1 MTQLKIYAVCGVAIV
16 TILGLAGKCLYDLGY
31 EACHEEWIAAN
42 NKAKDDAQVASKESY
57 EALQKELAEAY
68 ERGVVAG
75 YDQRLQQYG
84 DMQASRGMETSCHD
98 RDAILK
104 LAIDSEKA
112 LAEAIEFLRAERKR

>member
-1 MTQLKIYAVCGVAIV
+1 MTKLKVYAIGAIAIVAI
-16 TILGLAGKCLYDLGY
+16 LGFAGKCLYDLGY
-31 EACHEEWIAAN
+31 DTCNEEWIEAN
-42 NKAKDDAQVASKESY
+42 NKAEDDAQALSKESY

-75 YDQRLQQYG
+75 YDQRLQQYAQ
-84 DMQASRGMETSCHD
+84 MQAGRGVETACHD
-98 RDAILK
+98 RDAILR

>member
-1 MTQLKIYAVCGVAIV
+1 MTQLKIYAICGVAII

-31 EACHEEWIAAN
+31 DACQEEWIAAN

-57 EALQKELAEAY
+57 EALQKELAEAF
-68 ERGVVAG
+68 ERGVIAG
-75 YDQRLQQYG
+75 YDQRLQQY
-84 DMQASRGMETSCHD
+84 DAMQTGRGVETTCND

-112 LAEAIEFLRAERKR
+112 LAEAVEFLRAERKR

>member
-1 MTQLKIYAVCGVAIV
+1 MTKLKVYAIGAIAIVAI
-16 TILGLAGKCLYDLGY
+16 LGFAGKCLYDLGY
-31 EACHEEWIAAN
+31 DTCNEEWIAAN
-42 NKAKDDAQVASKESY
+42 NKAKDDAQALSKESY

-75 YDQRLQQYG
+75 YDQRLQQYAQ
-84 DMQASRGMETSCHD
+84 MQTGRGVETSCHD
-98 RDAILK
+98 RDAILR